1 MELFIMSRMKREV
14 PLHYS
19 GPDGVIYEIYFK
31 YNDNLE
37 SGAPLIGVCPPDHLP
52 VIQDMIARV
61 QTEWM
66 EKD

>member
-1 MELFIMSRMKREV
+1 
-14 PLHYS
+14 
-19 GPDGVIYEIYFK
+19 
-31 YNDNLE
+31 LE